1 MRYGKGAIAAGA
13 LFVAC
18 GLVSTFTAPAAA
30 KPAPPNTPAAV
41 LADKPAFLHASSYD
55 RFVQRSATD
64 FEGRTYT
71 VYDRTYKGLPVV
83 GGQFVLV
90 TDRDSKVI
98 DESVAQ
104 TRSIGELSVTP
115 KLGAADAEKAA
126 KRQLTSVSKVEDTK
140 LAVSALGDTT
150 RLVWETT
157 VTGTGTKGPSSL
169 TVQVDALT
177 GAVLDS
183 QEHIHYGTG
192 NSGWN
197 GTVSLDTT
205 SSGGTYS
212 MNSPGTKNMPCQD
225 SGTNVTWSGPDNTF
239 GNGDPADRE
248 TGCVDA
254 LYGAQGEMRMMKEWL
269 GRDGIDGSGGAVPIR
284 VGADMVNAFYQDGK
298 QVQIGH
304 NKLNGQWIGDVDVV
318 AHELGHGVDYKT
330 GGGLSG
336 WGTGEFIGDAFGA
349 ATETYLR
356 GKTDWLVGD
365 KVNLK
370 GDGAPI
376 RSMYDPPL
384 KCYDGGYYE
393 EHYAAGVGNH
403 WLYLL
408 AEGSN
413 PTNGQ
418 PVSQTCNGT
427 TTTSGIG
434 IKNALKIIYGAML
447 SNAWKSNYMTYRAG
461 TVKSAKAL
469 DPTGALCRA
478 TKAAWDAV
486 SVPVQPKEDT
496 C

>member
-1 MRYGKGAIAAGA
+1 MGLGKGGKVAVA
-13 LFVAC
+13 LLVVC
-18 GLVSTFTAPAAA
+18 GVVTAFTVPAAA
-30 KPAPPNTPAAV
+30 KPAPPNTPAAI
-41 LADKPAFLHASSYD
+41 LADKPAFLHASSHD

-64 FEGRTYT
+64 FEGMKFL
-71 VYDRTYKGLPVV
+71 VYDRTYKGLKVV

-90 TDRDSKVI
+90 TDRTDRVI

-104 TRSIGELSVTP
+104 TRSIGDLSVTP
-115 KLGAADAEKAA
+115 KLSAADAETAA
-126 KRQLTSVSKVEDTK
+126 KGQLTSVSAVEGTR
-140 LAVSALGDTT
+140 LAVRAVGDTP

-157 VTGTGTKGPSSL
+157 VTGTGTEGPSSL

-183 QEHIHYGTG
+183 QEHIHYGVG

-205 SSGGTYS
+205 LSGGVYS
-212 MNSPGTKNMPCQD
+212 MNSPATTNMPCQD
-225 SGTNVTWSGPDNTF
+225 SATNVTFSGPDDVF

-284 VGADMVNAFYQDGK
+284 VGLQMVNAFYQDGK

-304 NKLNGQWIGDVDVV
+304 NKLNGQWIGDIDVV

-330 GGGLSG
+330 GGGLSA
-336 WGTGEFIGDAFGA
+336 WGTAEFIGDAFGA
-349 ATETYLR
+349 ATEVYLR
-356 GKTDWLVGD
+356 GKTDWLVGAG
-365 KVNLK
+365 VNLR

-403 WLYLL
+403 WFYLL
-408 AEGSN
+408 TEGSN

-418 PVSQTCNGT
+418 PVSPTCNGS

-434 IKNALKIIYGAML
+434 IQNAMKIVYMTML

-461 TVKSAKAL
+461 TVKSAKTL

-486 SVPVQPKEDT
+486 SVPVQPKETT